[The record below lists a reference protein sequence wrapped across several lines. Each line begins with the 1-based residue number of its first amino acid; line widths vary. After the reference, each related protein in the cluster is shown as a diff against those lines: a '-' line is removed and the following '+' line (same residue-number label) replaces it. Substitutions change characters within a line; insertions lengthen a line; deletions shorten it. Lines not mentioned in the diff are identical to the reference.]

1 MNNTRI
7 LIPGRLS
14 YVHVFK
20 PHASFQGQEPKYSTT
35 ILVPKSDKKTKA
47 NIDAAILAAEQ
58 LGLEKSWNG
67 AKPPVVPNPVHDGDG
82 LKQDGTEFGPECKG
96 HWVITASAK
105 AEYPPQVVDQQVQP
119 ILDHTKIY
127 SGIYANVMVN
137 FFPYAYAGK
146 KGIGAGL
153 SNVQKTADG
162 ESLAGLRTA
171 EQDFNVVESGDS
183 FY

>member
-35 ILVPKSDKKTKA
+35 ILIPKTDTKTKA

-67 AKPPVVPNPVHDGDG
+67 TKPPVVPNPLWDGDG
-82 LKQDGTEFGPECKG
+82 VKLDGTEFGPECKG

-119 ILDHTKIY
+119 ILDHTKVY
-127 SGIYANVMVN
+127 SGMYANVMVS

-153 SNVQKTADG
+153 SNIQKTADG

-171 EQDFNVVESGDS
+171 EQDFKVIESGDN

>member
-67 AKPPVVPNPVHDGDG
+67 AKPPVVQNPLWDGDG
-82 LKQDGTEFGPECKG
+82 VKQDGTEFGPECKG

-119 ILDHTKIY
+119 ILDHTKVY
-127 SGIYANVMVN
+127 SGMYANVMVN

-171 EQDFNVVESGDS
+171 EQDFKVIESGDN